1 MHLTNTPRLR
11 NITHHG
17 ITAKIEDLDE
27 IEKVIKKDNLNFY
40 LFAKIKCFQSDLTEA
55 FAKLNQVPLT
65 LLRSDKDNF
74 LCICIQM
81 TGTYFI
87 L

>member
-1 MHLTNTPRLR
+1 
-11 NITHHG
+11 
-17 ITAKIEDLDE
+17 
-27 IEKVIKKDNLNFY
+27 
-40 LFAKIKCFQSDLTEA
+40 
-55 FAKLNQVPLT
+55 VPLT

-87 L
+87 LWPFIV